1 MSEASQHHPSESS
14 RERAELYQLLH
25 SGTPGDLAHYVRE
38 CTGARRVLELGCGSG
53 RLLAGL
59 AEVAGSVVGLDVDRT
74 MLTLAHEALEATS
87 SAARVELVLGDMTEF
102 DLDGTFDR
110 IIIPFNGLWA
120 IGGAD
125 AVARCLACA
134 RGHLEAGGVLLLD
147 VYAID
152 DDGDYELQGGPDSAD
167 FELMA
172 TVVRGGVEVQVLER
186 NALAPDAT
194 WIDVEYRFV
203 WPDGRTLD
211 DRMRHHFLPWPVLAT
226 LLFEAGFTD
235 LAVAGDF
242 DGARFDEAS
251 EIAVVSAR

>member
-1 MSEASQHHPSESS
+1 MKVSDYMTKDVVTANLRDGLRQTH
-14 RERAELYQLLH
+14 ERMHE
-25 SGTPGDLAHYVRE
+25 
-38 CTGARRVLELGCGSG
+38 
-53 RLLAGL
+53 RLI
-59 AEVAGSVVGLDVDRT
+59 RH
-74 MLTLAHEALEATS
+74 MP
-87 SAARVELVLGDMTEF
+87 VLGD
-102 DLDGTFDR
+102 DGKLAGIITDR
-110 IIIPFNGLWA
+110 DIRRPDFVDTNP
-120 IGGAD
+120 D
-125 AVARCLACA
+125 KV
-134 RGHLEAGGVLLLD
+134 D